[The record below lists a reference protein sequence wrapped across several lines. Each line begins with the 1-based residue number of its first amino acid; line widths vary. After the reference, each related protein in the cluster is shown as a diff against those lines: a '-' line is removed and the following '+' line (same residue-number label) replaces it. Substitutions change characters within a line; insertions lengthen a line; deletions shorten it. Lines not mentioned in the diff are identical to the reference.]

1 MNPTLLMDK
10 VQGPGQLVD
19 VGDDGVKWY
28 QGAFRVALAQGA
40 TRGILHDQKG
50 NVIFHDKIKDAQDQR
65 MHQACYQACL
75 STEVLTVLAGE
86 LDMQYFDGRLGAKM
100 QVFSQIDFSKATS
113 PEQPEQAVVA
123 KPVSRTVSRGTTSSE
138 GSYHVR

>member
-50 NVIFHDKIKDAQDQR
+50 NVIFHDKIKDAHDQR
-65 MHQACYQACL
+65 MHQACL
-75 STEVLTVLAGE
+75 STELLTVLAGE

-123 KPVSRTVSRGTTSSE
+123 KPLSRTVCQGATSSE
-138 GSYHVR
+138 ASYHVR